1 MDLKQHITT
10 IIQSFVSEYENK
22 SEITSKWDEPIVGF
36 ADAKH
41 PGITELQKIV
51 SDHHAMPEQIIKNA
65 TIIIAY
71 FVPFTQELASTNKE
85 PGYLASPEWAKTY
98 EETNTMFGKLNQ
110 YLIARVKD
118 LGFDADVSPEA
129 STFNQETLISNW
141 SQRHLARLAGLG
153 TFGINNM
160 LITNKGCCG
169 RYSTVVTNL
178 DVTPDAPIEEEYCL
192 YKSKGICGI
201 CVKHCPSGA
210 LTLDGYDRGKCYEVC
225 KRNAQLYKDF
235 GSSYL
240 TENGLDAN
248 SVGSEVCGKCLVNTP
263 CTFKGYTG

>member
-1 MDLKQHITT
+1 MDLKQYITE

-22 SEITSKWDEPIVGF
+22 TEITSKWGKPMVGF

-41 PGITELQKIV
+41 PGVADLKKLV
-51 SDHHAMPEQIIKNA
+51 SDQHVMPEQIVKNA

-71 FVPFTQELASTNKE
+71 FVPFTKELAITNKA
-85 PGYLASPEWAKTY
+85 PGYLASPEWAKIY
-98 EETNTMFGKLNQ
+98 EETNTMFGKLNR
-110 YLIARVKD
+110 YLIVRIKE
-118 LGFDADVSPEA
+118 LGFDADISPEA

-160 LITNKGCCG
+160 LITKNGCCG
-169 RYSTVVTNL
+169 RYSTVVTNI
-178 DVTPDAPIEEEYCL
+178 DVTPDTPIDEEYCL

-210 LTLDGYDRGKCYEVC
+210 LTFDGFDREKCFEICKKNAEV
-225 KRNAQLYKDF
+225 YKDF

-240 TENGLDAN
+240 TGNGLDAN
-248 SVGSEVCGKCLVNTP
+248 SIGSEVCGKCVVNLP
-263 CTFKGYTG
+263 CSFFNC